1 MANTAYFNNLSKTGM
16 GVNWVSLLWSYLN
29 LSFSADGLWYNLTWF
44 AQLKKERS
52 RLGAN
57 LKGGKNINN
66 KQANDNNKRERK
78 KEKKRE
84 KGERERKKANE
95 SAFIALEFDY
105 WS

>member
-16 GVNWVSLLWSYLN
+16 GVNWVSLLWYYLN

-52 RLGAN
+52 RLGASS
-57 LKGGKNINN
+57 KGGKNINN
-66 KQANDNNKRERK
+66 KQANNNNNKRERK

-84 KGERERKKANE
+84 KGENERKKASE
-95 SAFIALEFDY
+95 SAFIALEFG
-105 WS
+105 